1 MAIDDPIEKIRGLLK
16 DGGFDGVG
24 ASLQVGGLVHPLFK
38 VSSVAK
44 NIIDGRKSGDRIAIA
59 INALCDELQRM
70 QEALPK
76 EMEEALD
83 TDWFKRALNA
93 LMEQSARAV
102 TDDRARLLATA
113 AAHGCFPTGLDAH
126 RQEDLASY
134 IEDLARLGTD
144 DIQMLKLLRDSYKDV
159 FKSDPNLSDPNRF
172 TQHNEGFKR
181 AAEELNIH
189 PDDRLSLG
197 SRLTGFGLAFEA
209 VPQDEHFF
217 RPTRRGLYLLS
228 LLEAAQTPIE
238 KQN

>member
-24 ASLQVGGLVHPLFK
+24 ASLQVAGLVHPLFK

-44 NIIDGRKSGDRIAIA
+44 NIIDGRKSGERIAIA

-70 QEALPK
+70 QDALRK

-93 LMEQSARAV
+93 LMEQCARAV
-102 TDDRARLLATA
+102 TDDRVRLLAKA
-113 AAHGCFPTGLDAH
+113 AARGCFPTGLDAH

-144 DIQMLKLLRDSYKDV
+144 DIQMLKLLRDCYKDV
-159 FKSDPNLSDPNRF
+159 FRNDPNLSDPNRF

-181 AAEELNIH
+181 AAEKLSIH

-238 KQN
+238 KQD

>member
-1 MAIDDPIEKIRGLLK
+1 MAIDNPLEKIRELLK
-16 DGGFDGVG
+16 DEGFDGVG
-24 ASLQVGGLVHPLFK
+24 ASLQIGGLLDPYFK
-38 VSSVAK
+38 VLSVAK
-44 NIIDGRKSGDRIAIA
+44 SLITGRKSGERINIA

-70 QEALPK
+70 QDSLPNRMEATF
-76 EMEEALD
+76 D
-83 TDWFKRALNA
+83 TLWFKRALNV

-102 TDDRARLLATA
+102 TDDRARMLARA
-113 AAHGCFPTGLDAH
+113 AAHGCFPTGPDAH

-134 IEDLARLGTD
+134 IEDLAKLGEE

-159 FKSDPNLSDPNRF
+159 FRNDPNLSDPNRF
-172 TQHNEGFKR
+172 TQYNEGFKR
-181 AAEELNIH
+181 AAEKLNIH

-197 SRLTGFGLAFEA
+197 SRLSGFGLAFEA

-228 LLEAAQTPIE
+228 LLDAAQTPIE